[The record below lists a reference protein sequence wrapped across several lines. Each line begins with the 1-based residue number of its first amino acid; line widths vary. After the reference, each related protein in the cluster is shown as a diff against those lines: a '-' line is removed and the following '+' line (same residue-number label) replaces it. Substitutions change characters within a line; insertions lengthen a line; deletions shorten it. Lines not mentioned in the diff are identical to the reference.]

1 MNGRR
6 SLGGI
11 LIPTDDEIDRVGR
24 VARQF
29 EETDP
34 VIEEMG
40 DQGDLR
46 DQVIQDEREVQGNQG
61 FQNRQ
66 EIHENPPGRDLEDDI
81 RMMRESGQPMLGNQS
96 QPIVLD
102 AAARSYELRS
112 MHVNSLPSF
121 HGLATEDCLQFISD
135 YQGVVVTF
143 PIGRLTEDQLRMRCF
158 RYCLKDKGIK
168 WYNSLKAGS
177 LTTWADVCTAF
188 FTRFFPAA
196 KAKEIRVQIA
206 DFGEEDGESF
216 HEAWTRYSELL
227 TKLPPHMVTE

>member
-11 LIPTDDEIDRVGR
+11 LIPADDEIDRVGR

-61 FQNRQ
+61 FQHRQ

-81 RMMRESGQPMLGNQS
+81 RMMRESGQPMLGNQP

-112 MHVNSLPSF
+112 MHLNSLPSF
-121 HGLATEDCLQFISD
+121 HGLATEDRLQFIQD
-135 YQGVVVTF
+135 YQAIVVTF

-168 WYNSLKAGS
+168 WYNSLKNGS
-177 LTTWADVCTAF
+177 LTTWVDVCTVF
-188 FTRFFPAA
+188 FN
-196 KAKEIRVQIA
+196 
-206 DFGEEDGESF
+206 
-216 HEAWTRYSELL
+216 
-227 TKLPPHMVTE
+227 